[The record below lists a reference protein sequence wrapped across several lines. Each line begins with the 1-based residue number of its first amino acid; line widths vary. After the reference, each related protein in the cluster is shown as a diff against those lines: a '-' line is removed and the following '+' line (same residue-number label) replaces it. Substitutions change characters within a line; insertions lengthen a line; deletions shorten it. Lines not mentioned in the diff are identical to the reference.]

1 MNQIS
6 KTLAAIFL
14 FSFTISTLHFLISRI
29 VSSLS
34 FEKYIFIYLS
44 QFLLSILI
52 YLVSSYVKKRQ
63 AENLGY
69 YFLASTTLKTI
80 IFYLLISCLFFP
92 NEVLTRQNKSI
103 LSLQFLLFL
112 GLDVYLTAR
121 LLNSKDVN

>member
-34 FEKYIFIYLS
+34 FERYIFIYLS

-52 YLVSSYVKKRQ
+52 YLVSLYVKKRQ

-80 IFYLLISCLFFP
+80 IFYLLICCLFFP